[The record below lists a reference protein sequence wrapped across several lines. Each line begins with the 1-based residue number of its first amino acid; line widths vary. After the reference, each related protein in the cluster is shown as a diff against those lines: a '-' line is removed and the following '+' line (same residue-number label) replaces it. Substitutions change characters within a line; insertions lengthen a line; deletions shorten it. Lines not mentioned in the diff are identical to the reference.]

1 MDQQHKALSYTIPTL
16 AQAAPQQM
24 LPEQIPPLP
33 VGVAPWPAYNAVPQ
47 TEVRLW
53 QSETGLH
60 IGFRVWETNPRT
72 EWRQH
77 NEPVYKDSCVEFF
90 LQPCPGS
97 DARYVN
103 FEMNAAGTLLLQIGS
118 DRNDREF
125 LNPADFSRFAI
136 QVSGAS
142 LPQEQGHPAEPYWQV
157 SYTIPFEWLASLF
170 SDFRP
175 GPGWEMRGNFYKCGD
190 ETSSPHYGCWSP
202 VTSTQPDFHRS
213 CDFGLLVLA

>member
-1 MDQQHKALSYTIPTL
+1 MDQQHKSLSYTIPAL
-16 AQAAPQQM
+16 AQAVPQQM

-33 VGVAPWPAYNAVPQ
+33 VRVVPWPAYNAVPQ

-53 QSETGLH
+53 QSKTGLH

-97 DARYVN
+97 DPRYIN

-118 DRNDREF
+118 DRNDRQF
-125 LNPADFSRFAI
+125 LDPDGFYRFAI

-142 LPQEQGHPAEPYWQV
+142 LPQEQGHPPEPYWQV
-157 SYTIPFEWLASLF
+157 DYTIPFEWLTSLF
-170 SDFRP
+170 PDFRP
-175 GPGWEMRGNFYKCGD
+175 GPGWEMGGNFYKCGD
-190 ETSSPHYGCWSP
+190 ETASPHYGSWSP
-202 VTSTQPDFHRS
+202 VTSAQPDFHRS
-213 CDFGLLVLA
+213 CDFGLLVLG